1 MASTAKTTVDA
12 ARQAKYLPNVKLNDG
27 NEIPIVSYG
36 LGTANYKSGSQDFVQ
51 KIVDDTVVAVKAG
64 FTHLDGAEVY
74 GNEEELGAAIKACG
88 VPREQLYIVTK
99 YNPKPDGTVE
109 ESFALSLKK
118 LGVDRVDLYLIHSP
132 FWQGITDAQI
142 QSRWAELEAIQASGR
157 ATSIGVSNFLQKHL
171 EPLLQTA
178 KVTPA
183 INQIEFHP
191 YLQHGDLVP
200 FHRKHGIATSAYA
213 PLTPIVRA
221 KGGPLDPVYARLA
234 KKYGVTEGD
243 IGLRWVIDQGIV
255 TITTSANPE
264 RLQNYLPHLSSFE
277 LTPAEVE
284 EISKTGAT
292 HHYRAFWTNCFDKDD
307 RS

>member
-1 MASTAKTTVDA
+1 MASASTTADA
-12 ARQAKYLPNVKLNDG
+12 ALKAKYLPNIKLNDG
-27 NEIPIVSYG
+27 TEIPIVSYG
-36 LGTANYKSGSQDFVQ
+36 LGTANYKGSRTAFEQ
-51 KIVDDTVVAVKAG
+51 KIVDDTVAATKAG

-74 GNEEELGAAIKACG
+74 GNEEELGAAIKASG

-99 YNPKPDGTVE
+99 YNPMPEGTVE
-109 ESFALSLKK
+109 DSFALSLKK

-132 FWQGITDAQI
+132 FWKGVTDEQI

-157 ATSIGVSNFLQKHL
+157 ATSIGVSNYLQKHL

-178 KVTPA
+178 KVKPA

-200 FHRKHGIATSAYA
+200 FHRKHGIATSAYG

-243 IGLRWVIDQGIV
+243 VGLRWVVDQGIV
-255 TITTSANPE
+255 AITTSSNPE

-277 LTPAEVE
+277 LTPAEVK
-284 EISKTGAT
+284 EISEIGNT
-292 HHYRAFWTNCFDKDD
+292 HHYRAFWQTTFDKED